1 MAAKTT
7 EPKAPKPAAAK
18 PPAPDATHRL
28 VVVPPEITEELK
40 ALSEEINQLT
50 ARLNQLGAHQA
61 LLAERIL
68 RVAGETG
75 PNAHALN
82 FSADFT
88 KLVVGE
94 VTK

>member
-40 ALSEEINQLT
+40 VLSAEINQLT
-50 ARLNQLGAHQA
+50 AKLNQLGAHQA

-68 RVAGETG
+68 RVAGEKDLKV
-75 PNAHALN
+75 HALE
-82 FSADFT
+82 FSKDF
-88 KLVVGE
+88 KQLVIGE